1 MSIEFNKMQKLV
13 SEIIERELLIEF
25 EQNFKYMENEQAE
38 KFNDITNKAK
48 NLYDDL
54 YNRLDDEEKKLLME
68 YDDLREQSAIRQVDY
83 YFERGVR
90 CGLSSLNYLK
100 KYFIGF

>member
-1 MSIEFNKMQKLV
+1 MNIELNKIQKLV

-38 KFNDITNKAK
+38 KFNDITNKAN

-68 YDDLREQSAIRQVDY
+68 YDDLKEESAIRQVDY

-90 CGLSSLNYLK
+90 CGLSSLDYLK
-100 KYFIGF
+100 KYFTWF